1 MRCTRCQAESPA
13 HNRFCEH
20 CGAPLEAPCP
30 QCGEV
35 VRPGVKF
42 CGMCGQRLIEFWA
55 MSPSPAM
62 PISTTGSQNGPVTY
76 TPTHLAEKILQSR
89 TALEGE
95 RKQITVLFADV
106 KGSLELLADRDP
118 EEARALLDPILERMM
133 EAVHRYEG
141 TVNQVMGDGIMAL
154 FGAPLAHEDHALRAC
169 YAALAMQ
176 GAMRR
181 YSEEV
186 RRSHGVEVHIRVG
199 LNSGEVVVR
208 AIGNDLYMDYS
219 AIGQT
224 THLASRMEQLATPG
238 RCLLTA
244 ETLRLAEGLIQV
256 KPLGPQPV
264 KGMPL
269 PLEVFELV
277 GAGPTRR
284 RLQAAAVRG
293 LTRFVGRQR
302 ELETLQ
308 QALAQ
313 AHAGR
318 GQVVAVIGEP
328 GMGKSRLCHEFIRA
342 PWTQGWLILEA
353 DAVSYGKAIA
363 YLPAIDLL
371 KAYFQIE
378 AHDSGPR
385 IRDQLAAKLLTLDSS
400 LEPLV
405 PALLSLLGVPVED
418 LQWQALE
425 PPERRQRMLDAL
437 SCILLRESQDR
448 PVLVVVENLHWIDTE
463 SEAFLAHLI
472 GALSTAR
479 LLLLV
484 NYRPEYQPTWE
495 KKPHCT
501 EVRLNPLPAEKAEEL
516 LQVLLGHS
524 PDLRALKRRL
534 IRQTEGNPFFLEEIV
549 RTLSETKG
557 LVGEPGAYRLAQAL
571 PTIQV
576 PATVQAVLAA
586 RIDRLPPEEKRLLQ
600 SAAVIGKDVPFS
612 LLRAIAELPEDALH
626 RSLASLQDAGF
637 CYEASL
643 FPELAYSFTHA
654 LTHEVAYGS
663 LLQER
668 RRALHS
674 RIVEAIE
681 RLAPE
686 HLADQVEH
694 LAHHAL
700 RGEVWDKAYACF
712 RQAGAKAAARSAH
725 REAVACW
732 EQALVALQHLPEG
745 RDTVEQAIDLRLE
758 LRNELWPLGDYSRI
772 SDYLQQAETLA
783 QRLGDQRR
791 LGLLASLMT
800 QHFRLIDDQ
809 ERAVASGQRAL
820 ELATALGDFA
830 LQVETNFRL
839 GRAYDSLGD
848 YRQAVE
854 FFRWNVG
861 SLVGEH
867 VHQHFGQP
875 GLPSVLSRA
884 WLVLC
889 LAELGAF
896 KEGTACGEEAVR
908 IAEAVDHPFSLAT
921 AYCGIGG
928 LYLHKGELSPA
939 IHALEHSL
947 KLCHDWDIQVL
958 FPNTAAQL
966 GYAYAL
972 AGHPAQAA
980 LLLQQAVEHPA
991 APAPMTYHARML
1003 VWLSEAYFLE
1013 GHLDRAMACV
1023 QQAFERF
1030 RQRQEHGGHQAWAL
1044 RLLGEIAAHQ
1054 HPTAAAQ
1061 AEIHYQ
1067 QALALAERHGMQ
1079 PLQAHI
1085 HLGLGRLH
1093 QRTGRLAQA
1102 RTELGLAAERYRAL
1116 EMPFWLI
1123 RAESTLDQAT

>member
-1 MRCTRCQAESPA
+1 MCGHRLTEPWTPPSFAAESTSA
-13 HNRFCEH
+13 
-20 CGAPLEAPCP
+20 A
-30 QCGEV
+30 
-35 VRPGVKF
+35 
-42 CGMCGQRLIEFWA
+42 
-55 MSPSPAM
+55 
-62 PISTTGSQNGPVTY
+62 GSQTRPVVY

-89 TALEGE
+89 SALEGE

-106 KGSLELLADRDP
+106 KGSLELLANRDP
-118 EEARALLDPILERMM
+118 EEARALLDPVLERMM

-141 TVNQVMGDGIMAL
+141 TVNQVMGDGIMAM

-176 GAMRR
+176 AAMRR
-181 YSEEV
+181 YNEEV
-186 RRSHGVEVHIRVG
+186 CRSHGLEVHIRVG

-256 KPLGPQPV
+256 QSLGPQLV

-269 PLEVFELV
+269 ALEVFELV

-284 RLQAAAVRG
+284 RLQAAAARG

-302 ELETLQ
+302 EFETLR

-313 AHAGR
+313 AHMGH

-328 GMGKSRLCHEFIRA
+328 GMGKSRLCHEFIHA
-342 PWTQGWLILEA
+342 PWTQDWLVLEA

-371 KAYFQIE
+371 RTYFQIE
-378 AHDSGPR
+378 AHEPGQR
-385 IRDQLAAKLLTLDSS
+385 IRDQLAAKLLALDSS
-400 LEPLV
+400 LESQL
-405 PALLSLLGVPVED
+405 PALLSLLDVAVEAP
-418 LQWQALE
+418 QWQALE
-425 PPERRQRMLDAL
+425 PSERRQRMLDAL
-437 SCILLRESQDR
+437 ACVLLRESQER

-463 SEAFLAHLI
+463 TEAFLAHLI
-472 GALSTAR
+472 EALPSAR

-484 NYRPEYQPTWE
+484 NYRPEYQPPWE
-495 KKPHCT
+495 QKSYCT
-501 EVRLNPLPAEKAEEL
+501 EVRLNPLPAENAEEL
-516 LQVLLGHS
+516 LQALLGSS
-524 PDLRALKRRL
+524 PDLRVLKRRL
-534 IRQTEGNPFFLEEIV
+534 IRRTEGNPFFLEEIV
-549 RTLSETKG
+549 RTLSETKE
-557 LVGEPGAYRLAQAL
+557 LVGEPGAYRLAQGL

-600 SAAVIGKDVPFS
+600 SAAVIGKDVPFA
-612 LLRAIAELPEDALH
+612 LLQAIAEVPEEALR
-626 RSLASLQDAGF
+626 RSLVFLQDAGF

-686 HLADQVEH
+686 HLVDQVEH

-700 RGEVWDKAYACF
+700 RGEVWDKAYVCF

-732 EQALVALQHLPEG
+732 EQALVALQHLPER
-745 RDTVEQAIDLRLE
+745 RDTIEQAIDLRLE
-758 LRNELWPLGDYSRI
+758 LRTELWPLGDYSRI
-772 SDYLQQAETLA
+772 SDYLQQAEALA
-783 QRLGDQRR
+783 QRLGDRRR

-848 YRQAVE
+848 YRRAVE
-854 FFRWNVG
+854 FFRWNVE

-896 KEGTACGEEAVR
+896 EEGTAYGEEAVR
-908 IAEAVDHPFSLAT
+908 IAETVDHPYSLAT

-928 LYLHKGELSPA
+928 LYLHKGDLSAA

-972 AGHPAQAA
+972 AGRPAQAVP
-980 LLLQQAVEHPA
+980 LLQEAVEHPA

-1003 VWLSEAYFLE
+1003 VWLSEAYLLE
-1013 GHLDRAMACV
+1013 RRLDRAMECV

-1030 RQRQEHGGHQAWAL
+1030 RQRQERGGHQAWAL
-1044 RLLGEIAAHQ
+1044 RLLGEIVAHQ
-1054 HPTAAAQ
+1054 QPPATAQ

-1093 QRTGRLAQA
+1093 HRIGRPTQA
-1102 RTELGLAAERYRAL
+1102 RTELGVAAERYRAL

-1123 RAESTLDQAT
+1123 RAENTLAQIT